1 MTPVLHFAKTLT
13 FEPIA
18 RAAPGLAIRPFR
30 DETDVEAW
38 LALREAAFAGLVQSA
53 RPWTRADFHR
63 EFTGKSWW
71 SPDCCWFATLSESN
85 PAAVS
90 PVMGSPIAGS
100 IVLGRSGRPPDDEPC
115 VMWLMVH
122 PAWRR
127 RGIGRALLTTLEQ
140 AVWNAGERR
149 IVLETHRN
157 WRDAVQLYQQCG
169 YLPL

>member
-1 MTPVLHFAKTLT
+1 MTPLLRLAKPLA

-18 RAAPGLAIRPFR
+18 RAAPGVEIRPFR
-30 DETDVEAW
+30 DEAHVDTW
-38 LALREAAFAGLVQSA
+38 LALREAAFAGLVKSA
-53 RPWTRADFHR
+53 RPWTRGDFER
-63 EFTGKSWW
+63 EFTAKPWW
-71 SPDCCWFATLSESN
+71 SPEYCWFATLSKSN
-85 PAAVS
+85 PTSDS
-90 PVMGSPIAGS
+90 PVTDLPVVGSV
-100 IVLGRSGRPPDDEPC
+100 VLGRSGRSPDDEPC
-115 VMWLMVH
+115 VMWLMVD
-122 PAWRR
+122 PTRRR